1 MKYEARH
8 TFVHASQN
16 VVTARTLVTYV
27 SDEKIFMVHLV
38 AGTEFKGKDRQG
50 FFAGRDNVVA
60 ATALA
65 NQAALTEQAR
75 KLVLEYKFAGKAV
88 REWIRAPD
96 LPTDEPLGSVRTFTQ
111 NMLAFNKLGIMLLKN
126 GQEHGLVN
134 DTYGTVVDSKLLVRR
149 IPELKK
155 LGIDLTGLA
164 LYY

>member
-16 VVTARTLVTYV
+16 VVTARILVTYV
-27 SDEKIFMVHLV
+27 SNGKVFMLRLV
-38 AGTEFKGKDRQG
+38 AGTEFKGEDRQG
-50 FFAGRDNVVA
+50 SSAGRDDVVA
-60 ATALA
+60 TASA

-75 KLVLEYKFAGKAV
+75 KLVLDYEFAGKAV

>member
-1 MKYEARH
+1 MLR
-8 TFVHASQN
+8 
-16 VVTARTLVTYV
+16 LVG
-27 SDEKIFMVHLV
+27 
-38 AGTEFKGKDRQG
+38 GTEFKGKDRQG
-50 FFAGRDNVVA
+50 SSTGRKDVVA
-60 ATALA
+60 ATAPA
-65 NQAALTEQAR
+65 NQGELTEQAR
-75 KLVLEYKFAGKAV
+75 KLVLDYEFSGKPV

-96 LPTDEPLGSVRTFTQ
+96 LPNEEPMGSVRTFAQ

-126 GQEHGLVN
+126 AQEHGLVN